1 MIDDTALLWLS
12 KLGSPNTW
20 MTDLDTK
27 TNVFARIDKKK
38 NDKMSYARK
47 ANRRGKKTKFEWITN
62 ELIWIHCWEKKNSDP
77 PWMLPSTT

>member
-1 MIDDTALLWLS
+1 
-12 KLGSPNTW
+12 

-47 ANRRGKKTKFEWITN
+47 ANRPGKKTKFE
-62 ELIWIHCWEKKNSDP
+62 
-77 PWMLPSTT
+77 

>member
-1 MIDDTALLWLS
+1 MIDDTALLWLL

-47 ANRRGKKTKFEWITN
+47 RIGEEKKLNLN
-62 ELIWIHCWEKKNSDP
+62 ELQMN
-77 PWMLPSTT
+77 

>member
-27 TNVFARIDKKK
+27 TNVFARIDKEK

-47 ANRRGKKTKFEWITN
+47 RIGEEKKLNLN
-62 ELIWIHCWEKKNSDP
+62 ELQMN
-77 PWMLPSTT
+77 

>member
-1 MIDDTALLWLS
+1 MLDDTALLWLS

-38 NDKMSYARK
+38 NDKMSSQEKRI
-47 ANRRGKKTKFEWITN
+47 GEEKKLNFN
-62 ELIWIHCWEKKNSDP
+62 ELQMN
-77 PWMLPSTT
+77 

>member
-1 MIDDTALLWLS
+1 
-12 KLGSPNTW
+12 

-47 ANRRGKKTKFEWITN
+47 ANSEKKKLNLN
-62 ELIWIHCWEKKNSDP
+62 ELQMN
-77 PWMLPSTT
+77 

>member
-27 TNVFARIDKKK
+27 TNVFVRIDKKK
-38 NDKMSYARK
+38 DDKMSYARK
-47 ANRRGKKTKFEWITN
+47 RIGEEKKLNLN
-62 ELIWIHCWEKKNSDP
+62 ELQMN
-77 PWMLPSTT
+77 

>member
-27 TNVFARIDKKK
+27 TNVLNVFARIDKKK
-38 NDKMSYARK
+38 NDKMSYVRK
-47 ANRRGKKTKFEWITN
+47 ANRRGKKLDLN
-62 ELIWIHCWEKKNSDP
+62 ELQMNQFEFIAEKKKI
-77 PWMLPSTT
+77 

>member
-1 MIDDTALLWLS
+1 MIDDIALLWLS

-47 ANRRGKKTKFEWITN
+47 RIGEEKKLNLN
-62 ELIWIHCWEKKNSDP
+62 ELQMN
-77 PWMLPSTT
+77 